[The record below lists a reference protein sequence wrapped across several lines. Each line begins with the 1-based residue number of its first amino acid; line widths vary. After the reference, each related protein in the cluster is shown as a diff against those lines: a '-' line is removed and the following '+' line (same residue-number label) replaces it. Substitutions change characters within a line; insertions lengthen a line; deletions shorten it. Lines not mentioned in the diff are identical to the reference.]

1 MTEDKQL
8 SPAAQRVLDAL
19 YKGVYVDGRFRE
31 KGLSTALRELAAF
44 CQSEMGEGDWHKTVD
59 VESIYS
65 IANELEGK

>member
-1 MTEDKQL
+1 MTEDEQL
-8 SPAAQRVLDAL
+8 SPAAQAVLDAL
-19 YKGVYVDGRFRE
+19 YK

-59 VESIYS
+59 VESIYR

>member
-1 MTEDKQL
+1 MTNDKQL

-19 YKGVYVDGRFRE
+19 YK

-44 CQSEMGEGDWHKTVD
+44 CQSEMGEGDWWHKTVD